1 MEILIQNCMNWTYLA
16 EGERWSTDLQ
26 KAKRFAS
33 SVDALEYARNG
44 LFRNVQIV
52 LKFEGTDLD
61 VQLPVDGCVDKKK
74 SLHNVAAN

>member
-1 MEILIQNCMNWTYLA
+1 MEIVIQNCKNWTYLV
-16 EGERWSTDLQ
+16 EGERWSLDISQ
-26 KAKRFAS
+26 AKRFSS

-61 VQLPVDGCVDKKK
+61 VQLPVEGCGKQPQ
-74 SLHNVAAN
+74 AAL